1 MQTPQDNEVLV
12 DWLARSGMQ
21 DRKAFALLYEA
32 ASPRLY
38 AVALRVLQRPAWADE
53 VLQESFVAIWH
64 NAARYRSDL
73 AAPMTW
79 MTQIVR
85 NRSIDWLRGA
95 DNRMDALDPEVV
107 ETWVDS
113 AAGPAERVSGQQQNH
128 RLGVCLEHLPAEQRQ
143 CVVLAYQH
151 GMSHA
156 ELATHL
162 TRPLGTIKSWIRRG
176 LEHLKG
182 CVSA

>member
-1 MQTPQDNEVLV
+1 MQTPQDNEKLA
-12 DWLARSGMQ
+12 DWLARSAMQ
-21 DRKAFALLYEA
+21 DRQAFARLYEA
-32 ASPRLY
+32 TSPRLY

-53 VLQESFVAIWH
+53 VLQESFVSIWH
-64 NAARYRSDL
+64 NAARYRPDL

-85 NRSIDWLRGA
+85 NRAIDWLRGS
-95 DNRMDALDPEVV
+95 DNRLDALDPEVV
-107 ETWVDS
+107 ETWVDP
-113 AAGPAERVSGQQQNH
+113 AAGPSQRLSDQQQAS
-128 RLGVCLEHLPAEQRQ
+128 RLQDCLEHLPAEQRQ

-162 TRPLGTIKSWIRRG
+162 TRPLGTVKSWIRRG
-176 LEHLKG
+176 LDHLKG